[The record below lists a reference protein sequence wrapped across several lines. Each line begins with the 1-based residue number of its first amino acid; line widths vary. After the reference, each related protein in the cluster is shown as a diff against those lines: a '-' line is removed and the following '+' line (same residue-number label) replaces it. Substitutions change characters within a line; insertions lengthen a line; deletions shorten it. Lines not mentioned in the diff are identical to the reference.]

1 MSEEA
6 GEKTEQATPKKL
18 QEALQR
24 GQFPRSAEVQT
35 VFVLLAGL
43 TALQVVGPDIWNR
56 LTSLMVS
63 TLGHLHDIPVTKEKI
78 PEIAIEMAMV
88 LAACVLP
95 IALACMISGTL
106 AGALQSRFNTANEA
120 LEPKWE
126 RLNPVEGFQ
135 RIFSPKAAV
144 PALLSICKL
153 MLIAAL
159 CYNQV
164 RNVFADPIFHTSVDM
179 AGIAGFLGRAG
190 LKIAFQIAAALVVVA
205 AIDYGYQFWR
215 TQKDMM
221 MTKEEVKDEYKNA
234 EGDQHMKARMKRGRK
249 SKSQRQMLA
258 EVPTADVIVTNPTRI
273 AIALRYDKKTMKAP
287 TIVAK
292 GIRLN
297 AKRIRELA
305 QQHNIPIIE
314 NKPVARLMFKYGK
327 VGGEI
332 PAQLYSAVAEIL
344 AWVYRVNRYRYYA
357 EQNQS

>member
-1 MSEEA
+1 MSEQA

-24 GQFPRSAEVQT
+24 GQFARSAEIQT

-43 TALQVVGPDIWNR
+43 TTLQTIGPDIWKR
-56 LTSLMVS
+56 LTGVTIS
-63 TLGHLHDIPVTKEKI
+63 TLGHLHDIPVTKEQI
-78 PEIAIEMAMV
+78 PDLALQGALV

-95 IALACMISGTL
+95 VAVACMIAGLL
-106 AGALQSRFNTANEA
+106 AGVMQSRFNTASEA
-120 LEPKWE
+120 LEPHWE
-126 RLNPVEGFQ
+126 RLNPLEGFN

-144 PALLSICKL
+144 PALLSIAKL
-153 MLIAAL
+153 TLIGAL

-190 LKIAFQIAAALVVVA
+190 LTIAFQIGAALIVVA

-221 MTKEEVKDEYKNA
+221 MTKEEVKEEYKNA

-258 EVPTADVIVTNPTRI
+258 EVPKADVIVTNPTRI
-273 AIALRYDKKTMKAP
+273 AIALRYDKKNMRAP
-287 TIVAK
+287 VIVAK

-297 AKRIRELA
+297 AQRIREIA
-305 QQHNIPIIE
+305 KQHSIPIIE

-357 EQNQS
+357 EQNQT